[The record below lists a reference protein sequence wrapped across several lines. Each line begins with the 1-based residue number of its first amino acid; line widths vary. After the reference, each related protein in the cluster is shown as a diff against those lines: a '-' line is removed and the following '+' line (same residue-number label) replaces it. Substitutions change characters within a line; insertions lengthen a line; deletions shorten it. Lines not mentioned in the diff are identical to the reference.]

1 MDYDPE
7 LIKDMEYEWTDSDL
21 IEELEALLNRIQ
33 ALNSSNEDR
42 VWIDECCD
50 EGTEYIESWREANK
64 RKRDFLTTYAKRT

>member
-1 MDYDPE
+1 MVLKKIMDFE
-7 LIKDMEYEWTDSDL
+7 FTDAEL

-33 ALNSSNEDR
+33 ELNSSDEDR

-50 EGTEYIESWREANK
+50 EGTEYVRVWRERNR

>member
-1 MDYDPE
+1 MVLKKIMDYE
-7 LIKDMEYEWTDSDL
+7 FTDSDL

-33 ALNSSNEDR
+33 SLNSSDENR

-50 EGTEYIESWREANK
+50 EGIQYVEEWREANR